1 MCQRRLAEE
10 KNQLGTVMKYRILA
24 ALAVSA
30 SFLGMSAC
38 SDVEAGSS
46 NAETV
51 KAWLSAGQVGQEAT
65 INAVKEHMADEG
77 LFYRP
82 RYVGFGFTYDNTD
95 ESGRMVV
102 ETIVTSGPAS
112 AVLQVGDEFVSVRGV
127 EVNADNRDSGKLS
140 FRGAPGEEVAA
151 VIKRGDELMDIAVT
165 RGKVESTISKAD
177 MIDWMSSGDGDDW
190 GDDSF
195 TLHEVVA
202 SEDVAYAW
210 TTIANADDVT
220 GNTIETHVV
229 TRFRFNDDGKVVAVS
244 NLQESRFILEQEGF
258 SITR

>member
-1 MCQRRLAEE
+1 
-10 KNQLGTVMKYRILA
+10 MKYKILA
-24 ALAVSA
+24 ALAMSA
-30 SFLGMSAC
+30 SLLGMSAC
-38 SDVEAGSS
+38 SDVESGSS
-46 NAETV
+46 NVETV
-51 KAWLSAGQVGQEAT
+51 KNWLSAGQVGQEAT
-65 INAVKEHMADEG
+65 INAVKDHMADDG

-102 ETIVTSGPAS
+102 ETIVPGGPAS
-112 AVLQVGDEFVSVRGV
+112 TVLQIGDEFMSVRGV
-127 EVNADNRDSGKLS
+127 EVNSDNRDSGKLS
-140 FRGAPGEEVAA
+140 FRGAPGEEVSA
-151 VIKRGDELMDIAVT
+151 VIKRGDELMDIAVM

-177 MIDWMSSGDGDDW
+177 MIDWMSSGDGSDW

-202 SEDVAYAW
+202 SGDVAYAW

-220 GNTIETHVV
+220 GNTVETHVV
-229 TRFRFNDDGKVVAVS
+229 TRFEFNEDGKVVGIG
-244 NLQESRFILEQEGF
+244 NLRESRFILEQQGF

>member
-1 MCQRRLAEE
+1 
-10 KNQLGTVMKYRILA
+10 MKYKILA
-24 ALAVSA
+24 ALAMSA
-30 SFLGMSAC
+30 SLLGMSAC
-38 SDVEAGSS
+38 SDVESGSS
-46 NAETV
+46 NVETV
-51 KAWLSAGQVGQEAT
+51 KNWLSAGQVGQEAT
-65 INAVKEHMADEG
+65 INAVKDHMADDG

-102 ETIVTSGPAS
+102 ETIVPGGPAS
-112 AVLQVGDEFVSVRGV
+112 TVLQVGDEFMSVRGV
-127 EVNADNRDSGKLS
+127 EVNSDNRDSGKLS
-140 FRGAPGEEVAA
+140 FRGAPGEEVSA
-151 VIKRGDELMDIAVT
+151 VIKRGGELMDIAVM

-177 MIDWMSSGDGDDW
+177 MIDWMSSGDGSDW

-202 SEDVAYAW
+202 SGDVAYAW

-220 GNTIETHVV
+220 GNTVETHVV
-229 TRFRFNDDGKVVAVS
+229 TRFEFNEDGKVVGIG
-244 NLQESRFILEQEGF
+244 NLRESRFILEQQGF

>member
-1 MCQRRLAEE
+1 
-10 KNQLGTVMKYRILA
+10 MKYKILA
-24 ALAVSA
+24 ALAMSA
-30 SFLGMSAC
+30 SLLGMSAC
-38 SDVEAGSS
+38 SDVESGSS
-46 NAETV
+46 NVETV
-51 KAWLSAGQVGQEAT
+51 KTWLSAGQVGQEAT
-65 INAVKEHMADEG
+65 INAVKDHMADDG

-102 ETIVTSGPAS
+102 ETIVPGGPAS
-112 AVLQVGDEFVSVRGV
+112 TVLQIGDEFMSVRGV
-127 EVNADNRDSGKLS
+127 EVNSDNRDSGKLS
-140 FRGAPGEEVAA
+140 FRGAPGEEVSA
-151 VIKRGDELMDIAVT
+151 VIKRGDELMDIAVM

-177 MIDWMSSGDGDDW
+177 MIDWMSSGDGSDW

-202 SEDVAYAW
+202 SGDVAYAW

-220 GNTIETHVV
+220 GNTVETHVV
-229 TRFRFNDDGKVVAVS
+229 TRFEFNEDGKVVGIG
-244 NLQESRFILEQEGF
+244 NLRESRFILEQQGF

>member
-1 MCQRRLAEE
+1 
-10 KNQLGTVMKYRILA
+10 MKYKILA
-24 ALAVSA
+24 ALAMSA
-30 SFLGMSAC
+30 SLLGMSAC
-38 SDVEAGSS
+38 SDVESGSS
-46 NAETV
+46 NVETV
-51 KAWLSAGQVGQEAT
+51 KTWLSAGQVGQEAT
-65 INAVKEHMADEG
+65 INAVKDHMADDG

-102 ETIVTSGPAS
+102 ETIVPGGPAS
-112 AVLQVGDEFVSVRGV
+112 TVLQVGDEFMSVRGV
-127 EVNADNRDSGKLS
+127 EVNSDNRDSGKLS
-140 FRGAPGEEVAA
+140 FRGAPGEEVSA
-151 VIKRGDELMDIAVT
+151 VIKRGDELMDIAVM

-177 MIDWMSSGDGDDW
+177 MIDWMSSGDGSDW

-202 SEDVAYAW
+202 SGDVAYAW

-220 GNTIETHVV
+220 GNTVETHVV
-229 TRFRFNDDGKVVAVS
+229 TRFEFNEDGKVVGIG
-244 NLQESRFILEQEGF
+244 NLRESRFILEQQGF

>member
-1 MCQRRLAEE
+1 
-10 KNQLGTVMKYRILA
+10 MKYKVLA

-30 SFLGMSAC
+30 SILGMSAC

-51 KAWLSAGQVGQEAT
+51 KAWLSAGQIGQEAT
-65 INAVKEHMADEG
+65 INAVKEHMADDG

-82 RYVGFGFTYDNTD
+82 RYVGFGFTFDNTD
-95 ESGRMVV
+95 DSGRMVV
-102 ETIVTSGPAS
+102 ETIVPGGPAS
-112 AVLQVGDEFVSVRGV
+112 EVLQVGDEFMSVQGV
-127 EVNADNRDSGKLS
+127 EVSIDNRDSGKLS
-140 FRGAPGEEVAA
+140 FRGAPGEEVSA

-165 RGKVESTISKAD
+165 RDKVESTISKAD
-177 MIDWMSSGDGDDW
+177 MIDWMSSGDGSDW

-202 SEDVAYAW
+202 SGDVAYAW

-229 TRFRFNDDGKVVAVS
+229 TRFEFNEDGKVVGIG
-244 NLQESRFILEQEGF
+244 NLRESRFILEQQGF

>member
-1 MCQRRLAEE
+1 
-10 KNQLGTVMKYRILA
+10 MKYKILA
-24 ALAVSA
+24 ALAMSA
-30 SFLGMSAC
+30 SLLGMSAC
-38 SDVEAGSS
+38 SDVESGSS
-46 NAETV
+46 NVETV
-51 KAWLSAGQVGQEAT
+51 KTWLSAGQVGQEAT
-65 INAVKEHMADEG
+65 INAVKDHMADDG

-102 ETIVTSGPAS
+102 ETIVPGGPAS
-112 AVLQVGDEFVSVRGV
+112 TVLQVGDEFMSVRGV
-127 EVNADNRDSGKLS
+127 EVNSDNRDSGKLS
-140 FRGAPGEEVAA
+140 FRGAPGEEVSA
-151 VIKRGDELMDIAVT
+151 VIKRGGELMDIAVM

-177 MIDWMSSGDGDDW
+177 MIDWMSSGDGSDW

-202 SEDVAYAW
+202 SGDVAYAW

-220 GNTIETHVV
+220 GNTVETHVV
-229 TRFRFNDDGKVVAVS
+229 TRFEFNEDGKVVGIG
-244 NLQESRFILEQEGF
+244 NLRESRFILEQQGF

>member
-1 MCQRRLAEE
+1 
-10 KNQLGTVMKYRILA
+10 MKYKVLA

-65 INAVKEHMADEG
+65 INAVKEHMADDG

-102 ETIVTSGPAS
+102 ETIVPGGPAS
-112 AVLQVGDEFVSVRGV
+112 AVLQVGDEFMSVRGV
-127 EVNADNRDSGKLS
+127 EVNIDNRDSGKLS
-140 FRGAPGEEVAA
+140 FRGAPGEEVSA

-202 SEDVAYAW
+202 SGDVAYAW
-210 TTIANADDVT
+210 TTIANTDDVT
-220 GNTIETHVV
+220 GNSIETHVV
-229 TRFRFNDDGKVVAVS
+229 TLFEFNEEGKVVAIG
-244 NLQESRFILEQEGF
+244 NLREGRFILEQQGF

>member
-1 MCQRRLAEE
+1 
-10 KNQLGTVMKYRILA
+10 MKYKMMS

-30 SFLGMSAC
+30 SLIAMPAF
-38 SDVEAGSS
+38 SDLDSGS
-46 NAETV
+46 NNEETV
-51 KAWLSAGQVGQEAT
+51 KAWLSAGQIGQEAT
-65 INAVKEHMADEG
+65 INAVKEHMANDG

-82 RYVGFGFTYDNTD
+82 RYVGFGFTYDNAD

-102 ETIVTSGPAS
+102 ATIVPGGPAS
-112 AVLQVGDEFVSVRGV
+112 TVLQVGDEFMSVRGV
-127 EVNADNRDSGKLS
+127 EVSIENRDSGKLS
-140 FRGAPGEEVAA
+140 FRGAPDEDVSA
-151 VIKRGDELMDIAVT
+151 VIKRGVELLDIAVT

-177 MIDWMSSGDGDDW
+177 MIDWMSSADGDDW

-202 SEDVAYAW
+202 SGDVAYAW

-220 GNTIETHVV
+220 GNTVETHVV
-229 TRFRFNDDGKVVAVS
+229 TRFRFNEDGNVIAVS
-244 NLQESRFILEQEGF
+244 TLRENRFILEQRGF

>member
-1 MCQRRLAEE
+1 
-10 KNQLGTVMKYRILA
+10 MKYKVLA
-24 ALAVSA
+24 ALAESA

-38 SDVEAGSS
+38 SDADAGSS
-46 NAETV
+46 NTETV

-65 INAVKEHMADEG
+65 INAVKKHMAEDG

-102 ETIVTSGPAS
+102 ETIAPGGPAS
-112 AVLQVGDEFVSVRGV
+112 AVLQVGDEFMSVQGV
-127 EVNADNRDSGKLS
+127 EVSVDNRDSGKLS
-140 FRGAPGEEVAA
+140 FRGAPGEDVSA
-151 VIKRGDELMDIAVT
+151 VIKRGEELMDIAVT

-177 MIDWMSSGDGDDW
+177 MIDWMSSGDADDW

-202 SEDVAYAW
+202 SGDVAYAW

-229 TRFRFNDDGKVVAVS
+229 TRFEFNEDGKVVGIG
-244 NLQESRFILEQEGF
+244 NLRESRFILEQQGF

>member
-1 MCQRRLAEE
+1 
-10 KNQLGTVMKYRILA
+10 MKYKILA
-24 ALAVSA
+24 ALAMSA
-30 SFLGMSAC
+30 SLLGMSAC
-38 SDVEAGSS
+38 SDVESGSS
-46 NAETV
+46 NVETV
-51 KAWLSAGQVGQEAT
+51 KNWLSAGQVGQEAT
-65 INAVKEHMADEG
+65 INAVKDHMADDG

-102 ETIVTSGPAS
+102 ETIVPGGPAS
-112 AVLQVGDEFVSVRGV
+112 TVLQVGDEFMSVRGV
-127 EVNADNRDSGKLS
+127 EVNSDNRDSGKLS
-140 FRGAPGEEVAA
+140 FRGAPGEEVSA
-151 VIKRGDELMDIAVT
+151 VIKRGDELMDIAVM

-177 MIDWMSSGDGDDW
+177 MIDWMSSGDGSDW

-202 SEDVAYAW
+202 SGDVAYAW

-220 GNTIETHVV
+220 GNTVETHVV
-229 TRFRFNDDGKVVAVS
+229 TRFEFNEDGKVVGIG
-244 NLQESRFILEQEGF
+244 NLRESRFILEQQGF

>member
-1 MCQRRLAEE
+1 
-10 KNQLGTVMKYRILA
+10 MKYKVLA

-30 SFLGMSAC
+30 SFLWMSAC

-51 KAWLSAGQVGQEAT
+51 EAWLSAGQIGQEAT
-65 INAVKEHMADEG
+65 INAVKEHMADDG

-82 RYVGFGFTYDNTD
+82 RYVGFGFTFDNTD

-102 ETIVTSGPAS
+102 ETIVPGGPAS
-112 AVLQVGDEFVSVRGV
+112 GVLQVGDEFMSVQGV
-127 EVNADNRDSGKLS
+127 EVSIGNRDSGKLS
-140 FRGAPGEEVAA
+140 FRGAPGEEVSA

-165 RGKVESTISKAD
+165 RGKVESSISKSD
-177 MIDWMSSGDGDDW
+177 MIDWMSSGDGNDW

-202 SEDVAYAW
+202 SGDVAYAW

-220 GNTIETHVV
+220 GNTVETHVV
-229 TRFRFNDDGKVVAVS
+229 TRFEFNEDGKVVGIG
-244 NLQESRFILEQEGF
+244 NLRENRFILEQQGF

>member
-1 MCQRRLAEE
+1 M
-10 KNQLGTVMKYRILA
+10 TSRIGA
-24 ALAVSA
+24 ALVLSA
-30 SFLGMSAC
+30 TLVGVSAC
-38 SDVEAGSS
+38 SNLEAGSS
-46 NAETV
+46 NVETV
-51 KAWLSAGQVGQEAT
+51 EAWLAAGQAGQEET
-65 INAVKEHMADEG
+65 ISAVEEYMADDG

-102 ETIVTSGPAS
+102 ETIVPGGPAS
-112 AVLQVGDEFVSVRGV
+112 TVLQVGDEFMSVRGV
-127 EVNADNRDSGKLS
+127 EVSIDNRDSGKLS
-140 FRGAPGEEVAA
+140 FRGAPGEEVSA

-165 RGKVESTISKAD
+165 RGTVESTISKSD
-177 MIDWMSSGDGDDW
+177 MIEWMSSADGDDW

-202 SEDVAYAW
+202 SGDVAYAW

-220 GNTIETHVV
+220 GNTVETHVV
-229 TRFRFNDDGKVVAVS
+229 TRFRFNEDGKVVAVS
-244 NLQESRFILEQEGF
+244 NLRESRFMLEQQGF